1 LPESSLDNA
10 TQRGVRKTR
19 LRQALSRSIGMY
31 MRRESQPSRLL
42 RHTLDEL
49 RRLGRERQVS

>member
-1 LPESSLDNA
+1 
-10 TQRGVRKTR
+10 
-19 LRQALSRSIGMY
+19 MY